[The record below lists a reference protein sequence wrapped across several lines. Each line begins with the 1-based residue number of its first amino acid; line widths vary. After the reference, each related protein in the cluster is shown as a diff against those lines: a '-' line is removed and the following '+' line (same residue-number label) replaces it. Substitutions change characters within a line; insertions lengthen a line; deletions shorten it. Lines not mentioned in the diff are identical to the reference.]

1 MLRVLQRNESAS
13 SLTSDVPAP
22 ATSRAD
28 YRLDVL
34 RGTLAI
40 AALVLIAV
48 PSPAIAHEGTGL
60 AGGFR
65 SGFQHPLTG
74 LDHALAMISVG
85 LWGAI
90 LGRPLVIAL
99 PTIFPLMM
107 TVGAATAM
115 AGMPAPPVEL
125 GIALSVLT
133 LGVMIL
139 FAVRAPVVI
148 ACAVVAA
155 FAYCHG
161 FAHGSELPSAADP
174 IGYSAGFV
182 LCTGLLHVVGI
193 GLGLLNASPAGT
205 VALRTGGAAIAA
217 CGIFFLSGVAGL

>member
-1 MLRVLQRNESAS
+1 M
-13 SLTSDVPAP
+13 
-22 ATSRAD
+22 
-28 YRLDVL
+28 
-34 RGTLAI
+34 RGTLLVVRASS
-40 AALVLIAV
+40 AALVLCAAV
-48 PSPAIAHEGTGL
+48 LSSPAMAHMGTGL
-60 AGGFR
+60 PGGFR
-65 SGFQHPLTG
+65 SGFLHPLTG

-107 TVGAATAM
+107 TVGAGAAI

-133 LGVMIL
+133 LGLLIL
-139 FAVRAPVVI
+139 FEVRAPVFI

-161 FAHGSELPSAADP
+161 YAHGAELPSAADP

-193 GLGLLNASPAGT
+193 TLGLLKASPTGSI
-205 VALRTGGAAIAA
+205 ALRAGGGAIAV
-217 CGIFFLSGVAGL
+217 CGLWFLSAVPGL